1 VEIQRGK
8 STKFDGAGVY
18 GLAKLSRPRGCDPDS
33 IKLRDKQIKEKG
45 TKMPVAFDLD
55 HIIICV
61 IFMKIIKNVAANV
74 VPCLT
79 VPKFAEIPPNEVH
92 GAVFG

>member
-1 VEIQRGK
+1 
-8 STKFDGAGVY
+8 
-18 GLAKLSRPRGCDPDS
+18 
-33 IKLRDKQIKEKG
+33 
-45 TKMPVAFDLD
+45 MPVAFDLD